1 MDYYSMF
8 YDNLKIT
15 NITNPDQ
22 FVVSPSMKKI
32 PLLGAETL

>member
-1 MDYYSMF
+1 MF

-22 FVVSPSMKKI
+22 FVVCPSMKKT